1 MDDRL
6 KQRLVGAIVIV
17 ALAVIVVP
25 ALLDGSGRRGDDKA
39 QFEVPPRPQFPP
51 RALPQLDALEAV
63 PMPGAGSSA
72 STTNA
77 TAQTAG
83 ATPGAWVIQVGA
95 FSSEAN
101 AIVLRDKLRSNG
113 YPAFVE
119 ALEEAPHFRVRVG
132 PELDKG
138 TAEQLRDTLRRE
150 YGQAGIVVRYP

>member
-25 ALLDGSGRRGDDKA
+25 VLLDGSGRRGDDKA
-39 QFEVPPRPQFPP
+39 QFEVPPRPQFPERP
-51 RALPQLDALEAV
+51 LRELGELEAV
-63 PMPGAGSSA
+63 PKPAAAASAASA
-72 STTNA
+72 SPA
-77 TAQTAG
+77 SQAAG

-119 ALEEAPHFRVRVG
+119 ALEETPHFRVRVG

-138 TAEQLRDTLRRE
+138 TAERLRDTLRRE